1 VTEAERSI
9 RRHRVRKPWQTVVI
23 IATVAIVFLLIALAS
38 VVPFRSET
46 ARTKVIA
53 ALASRLDS
61 EVQLDSLDLR
71 VLPSL
76 RAEGTGLAIRH
87 KGRRDVPPLI
97 SIEKFSVEGSVFSL
111 LRRHVSTVTL
121 EGLDIQ
127 IPPGGAAEALKRDDT
142 RANEADTTTAAD
154 GADVRPAYV
163 IDNLISTK
171 AKLVIIP
178 RREGK
183 TPKVWAIHDL
193 HMRSVTFDRAMP
205 FEATLTNGVP
215 PGEIVT
221 RGSFGPWSSD
231 EPGQTPLDGTFTFA
245 EADLSVFKGIS
256 GILSAQ
262 GSFGGRLERI
272 EVHGD
277 TNTPEFTITSVGHAI
292 PLLAKYHAIVDG
304 TNGNTVLERIDGSFL
319 NTSLVAKGDV
329 SDLPG
334 APGRQVNLDLTM
346 DKARL
351 EDVLWLAV
359 KTPKPPMTGT
369 LTLAT
374 IMILPPGDID
384 VIEKLRLDGK
394 FSIEKTRFTDAD
406 IQKKIEGLSQ
416 RSSGDV
422 SAKPAAQVTSDFT
435 GSFKLQDGVLT
446 IPSVAFDIPGSVVRL
461 AGTYA
466 IKPEVIDF
474 KGTLFMDAKISE
486 TMTGFKS
493 LLLKVV
499 DPLFSGENG
508 GSEIPIRISG
518 QRESP
523 SFGLDKGRIF
533 KRGES

>member
-1 VTEAERSI
+1 MTEDHRPT
-9 RRHRVRKPWQTVVI
+9 RPHRVRKPWQTILIVG
-23 IATVAIVFLLIALAS
+23 TVAIVFLLIALAS

-46 ARTKVIA
+46 ARAKVIE

-76 RAEGTGLAIRH
+76 RAEGAGLTIRH
-87 KGRRDVPPLI
+87 KGRNDVPPLI

-127 IPPGGAAEALKRDDT
+127 IPPGGAAAALKRGD
-142 RANEADTTTAAD
+142 NEADDTSRAD
-154 GADVRPAYV
+154 GGNVTPPYV
-163 IDNLISTK
+163 IDNLISTD
-171 AKLVIIP
+171 AQLVIIP
-178 RREGK
+178 RTEGK

-215 PGEIVT
+215 PGDIVT

-231 EPGQTPLDGTFTFA
+231 EPGQTPLDGVFTFDQ
-245 EADLSVFKGIS
+245 ADLGVFKGIS
-256 GILSAQ
+256 GILSAK
-262 GSFGGRLERI
+262 GTFGGRLERI
-272 EVHGD
+272 EVHGETD
-277 TNTPEFTITSVGHAI
+277 TPEFTITSIGHAI

-304 TNGNTVLERIDGSFL
+304 TNGNTILERIDGSFL

-334 APGRQVNLDLTM
+334 APGRQVNLDVTM
-346 DKARL
+346 DQARL

-359 KTPKPPMTGT
+359 KTPKPPMTGA

-374 IMILPPGDID
+374 VMVLPPGDVD
-384 VIEKLRLDGK
+384 VVEKLRLDGK
-394 FSIEKTRFTDAD
+394 FSIEKTRFTDAG
-406 IQKKIEGLSQ
+406 IQKQIEGLSQ
-416 RSSGDV
+416 RSRGDA
-422 SAKPAAQVTSDFT
+422 SAKPAAPVTSDFT
-435 GSFKLQDGVLT
+435 GSFELDNGVLT

-466 IKPEVIDF
+466 IEPEVIDF

-486 TMTGFKS
+486 TTTGFKS

-499 DPLFSGENG
+499 DPLFRGENG
-508 GSEIPIRISG
+508 GSAIPIRISG
-518 QRESP
+518 QRTNP

-533 KRGES
+533 KRGN